1 MDKKF
6 NNNNIFRFIL
16 TFFVILISLSIIF
29 VGFADKKLMAGD
41 AITIFLDPG
50 HGGSDYGCVHNGL
63 IEKEINLKI
72 ALKLKGL
79 LESNGFRVIMRRTSN
94 EGKSLDEIAN
104 MANNSGADL
113 FLSIHNNASLSPAST
128 GTETYWSANGVSGSS
143 QFAASIQSSLVSEI
157 GRPNRGVK
165 TADFKVIKNT
175 DITAALVECVFLSNP
190 DEANLLKDDGFLN
203 KIVNGLFNGI
213 SNYARNI
220 TPGNSTAGGSNSAAD
235 GSNSTAS
242 GTYKATKVLVNIDE
256 PKNSQTIGGNFEL
269 KGWAVEKSGVN
280 SPEITAVHVYDGP
293 AAGAKN
299 IVGIAT
305 YGIARLDVAQ
315 YYGKANFTN
324 CGFTLGVDSSRLAK
338 GTHVLYVYA
347 HNEQLGWA
355 YTTVKVN
362 ILNDGSN
369 VGNQDNSIST
379 PVQGTVETNT
389 TNTTNNSTSNQNYNS
404 SGTQKV
410 LINIDSLKNN
420 QQVSGDFEL
429 AGWAVEQSA
438 MDSTGIT
445 AMHVYDGPA
454 NGEQNMLGVA
464 TYGIPR
470 KDVADYFGKNN
481 LTNCGFSLTIDSTK
495 LKEGSHT
502 LYIYAYNPNL
512 GWKYVTVAINYNGS
526 SNTSNNNQS
535 TTSSSTTNTST
546 NTNTSYAS
554 SGQPKALINVDL
566 PSPKQQ
572 LSGDFELAGWAVE
585 QSAMD
590 STGITAIHVYDGPA
604 NGEQNMLGVAQYGI
618 VRSDVASNFG
628 KANFTNCG
636 FKLIVNSSKLTNGKH
651 TLYVYAYNPNLGWKY
666 VTVAINY
673 AGSTSSGSTSSVSG
687 GTVIT
692 NSTNIVGYID
702 VTVDQLVSIFI
713 NRGSAKVEWAK
724 RLAPIYIQYGK
735 LFNIRAD
742 IAWAQMCHETGFL
755 EYTGDVKPNQNNF
768 CGMGATGGGVPGN
781 SFTTEELGI
790 IAHYAHLAW
799 YVYPS
804 HINGYCSKTYDPRH
818 SDSHYFNGNS
828 TIGTLNARWA
838 PGVTYTDKILL
849 FANQIYGN

>member
-1 MDKKF
+1 
-6 NNNNIFRFIL
+6 
-16 TFFVILISLSIIF
+16 
-29 VGFADKKLMAGD
+29 
-41 AITIFLDPG
+41 
-50 HGGSDYGCVHNGL
+50 
-63 IEKEINLKI
+63 
-72 ALKLKGL
+72 
-79 LESNGFRVIMRRTSN
+79 
-94 EGKSLDEIAN
+94 
-104 MANNSGADL
+104 
-113 FLSIHNNASLSPAST
+113 
-128 GTETYWSANGVSGSS
+128 
-143 QFAASIQSSLVSEI
+143 
-157 GRPNRGVK
+157 
-165 TADFKVIKNT
+165 
-175 DITAALVECVFLSNP
+175 
-190 DEANLLKDDGFLN
+190 
-203 KIVNGLFNGI
+203 
-213 SNYARNI
+213 
-220 TPGNSTAGGSNSAAD
+220 
-235 GSNSTAS
+235 
-242 GTYKATKVLVNIDE
+242 VNIDE
-256 PKNSQTIGGNFEL
+256 PTNSQTIGGNFEL
-269 KGWAVEKSGVN
+269 KGWAVEESGIN
-280 SPEITAVHVYDGP
+280 LPEITAVHVYDGP
-293 AAGAKN
+293 AAGAGN
-299 IVGIAT
+299 MVGIAT
-305 YGIARLDVAQ
+305 YGIARPDVAQ
-315 YYGKANFTN
+315 SFGKANFTN

-347 HNEQLGWA
+347 LNEQLGWA

-362 ILNDGSN
+362 VLNDGSN
-369 VGNQDNSIST
+369 VGKQDNSIST

-420 QQVSGDFEL
+420 QQVSGSFEL

-445 AMHVYDGPA
+445 AIHVYDGPA
-454 NGEQNMLGVA
+454 NGEPNMLGVA

-481 LTNCGFSLTIDSTK
+481 LTNCGFK
-495 LKEGSHT
+495 LSINGSKLSNGVHT
-502 LYIYAYNPNL
+502 LYIYAYNQNL
-512 GWKYVTVAINYNGS
+512 GWKYITIAINYSGS

-535 TTSSSTTNTST
+535 ATSSATTNTST

-554 SGQPKALINVDL
+554 SGKPEALINVDL
-566 PSPKQQ
+566 PSPNQQ

-618 VRSDVASNFG
+618 ARPDVASNFGKANFTNCGFKLIVNSSKLTNGKHTLYVYAYNQNLGWKYVTVAINYSGSSNTSNNNQSTTSSSTTNTSTNTNTSYASSGKPEALINVDLPSPNQQLSGDFELAGWAVEQSAMDSTGITAIHVYDGPANGEQNMLGVAQYGIARPDVASNFG

-702 VTVDQLVSIFI
+702 VAVDQLVRIFEI
-713 NRGSAKVEWAK
+713 RSSSKVNWAR
-724 RLAPIYIQYGK
+724 RLAPLYIKWGK
-735 LFNIRAD
+735 TFNIRAD
-742 IAWAQMCHETGFL
+742 IAWAMMCHETGFL
-755 EYTGDVKPNQNNF
+755 EFGGIAKPEWNNF
-768 CGMGATGGGVPGN
+768 CGLGVTGSDAVGCRFD
-781 SFTTEELGI
+781 SEELGI
-790 IAHYAHLAW
+790 IAQYAHLAW

-804 HINGYCSKTYDPRH
+804 HINEYCSKTYDPRH

-838 PGVTYTDKILL
+838 PSNIYTDKILL
-849 FANQIYGN
+849 FANRIYGN

>member
-1 MDKKF
+1 MNKKF
-6 NNNNIFRFIL
+6 NNSNFFRFVL

-29 VGFADKKLMAGD
+29 VSFADKKLIAGD

-50 HGGSDYGCVHNGL
+50 HGGSDPGCIHNGL
-63 IEKEINLKI
+63 MEKEINLKI
-72 ALKLKGL
+72 SLKLKSL
-79 LESNGFRVIMRRTSN
+79 LESNGFRVIMRRTSDQ
-94 EGKSLDEIAN
+94 GMSLDDIAN
-104 MANNSGADL
+104 MASDSGADL
-113 FLSIHNNASLSPAST
+113 FLSIHNNASLSPESA

-165 TADFKVIKNT
+165 TADFRVIKNT
-175 DITAALVECVFLSNP
+175 RITAALVECVFLSNP

-203 KIVNGLFNGI
+203 KIANGLFNGI

-220 TPGNSTAGGSNSAAD
+220 TPTP
-235 GSNSTAS
+235 SNSTTG

-256 PKNSQTIGGNFEL
+256 PTNSQTIGGNFEL
-269 KGWAVEKSGVN
+269 KGWAVEQSGVN

-299 IVGIAT
+299 MVGNAT
-305 YGIARLDVAQ
+305 YGIARPDVAQ
-315 YYGKANFTN
+315 SFGKANFTN
-324 CGFTLGVDSSRLAK
+324 CGFTLGVDSSRLTK

-362 ILNDGSN
+362 VLNDGSN

-420 QQVSGDFEL
+420 QQVSGSFEL
-429 AGWAVEQSA
+429 TGWAVEQSA

-454 NGEQNMLGVA
+454 NGEQNML
-464 TYGIPR
+464 
-470 KDVADYFGKNN
+470 
-481 LTNCGFSLTIDSTK
+481 S
-495 LKEGSHT
+495 
-502 LYIYAYNPNL
+502 
-512 GWKYVTVAINYNGS
+512 
-526 SNTSNNNQS
+526 
-535 TTSSSTTNTST
+535 
-546 NTNTSYAS
+546 
-554 SGQPKALINVDL
+554 
-566 PSPKQQ
+566 
-572 LSGDFELAGWAVE
+572 
-585 QSAMD
+585 
-590 STGITAIHVYDGPA
+590 
-604 NGEQNMLGVAQYGI
+604 VAQYGI
-618 VRSDVASNFG
+618 ARPDVASNFG

-692 NSTNIVGYID
+692 NGTNIVGYYE

-713 NRGSAKVEWAK
+713 KRNSTKIEWAT

-742 IAWAQMCHETGFL
+742 IAWAMMCHETGFL

-781 SFTTEELGI
+781 SFATEELGI

-804 HINGYCSKTYDPRH
+804 HINGYCSKAYDPRH

-838 PGVTYTDKILL
+838 PSNSYTDKILL
-849 FANQIYGN
+849 FANRIYGN

>member
-1 MDKKF
+1 MSTKFKKVNKLF
-6 NNNNIFRFIL
+6 L
-16 TFFVILISLSIIF
+16 TFFVILISFSLIF
-29 VGFADKKLMAGD
+29 INFLDKELFAGD
-41 AITIFLDPG
+41 VITVFIDPG
-50 HGGSDYGCVHNGL
+50 HGGRDPGCVHNGL
-63 IEKEINLKI
+63 MEKEVNLKI
-72 ALKLKGL
+72 ALKLKSL
-79 LESNGFRVIMRRTSN
+79 LESAGYRVIMRRTSD
-94 EGKSLDEIAN
+94 EWKSLDEIAN

-113 FLSIHNNASLSPAST
+113 FLSIHNNASLSPASL

-143 QFAASIQSSLVSEI
+143 QFAASIQSSLVSE
-157 GRPNRGVK
+157 
-165 TADFKVIKNT
+165 
-175 DITAALVECVFLSNP
+175 CVFVSNP

-203 KIVNGLFNGI
+203 KIANGLFNGI

-220 TPGNSTAGGSNSAAD
+220 TPTPGNSIANGN
-235 GSNSTAS
+235 
-242 GTYKATKVLVNIDE
+242 YKATKVLVNIDE
-256 PKNSQTIGGNFEL
+256 PTNSQTIGGNFEL
-269 KGWAVEKSGVN
+269 KGWAVEQSGIN

-293 AAGAKN
+293 AAGAGN
-299 IVGIAT
+299 LIGIAT
-305 YGIARLDVAQ
+305 YGIARPDVAQ
-315 YYGKANFTN
+315 SFGKANFTN

-355 YTTVKVN
+355 YTAVKVN
-362 ILNDGSN
+362 VLNDGSN

-379 PVQGTVETNT
+379 PVQGTVETNI

-420 QQVSGDFEL
+420 QQVSGSFEL

-438 MDSTGIT
+438 VNSTGIT
-445 AMHVYDGPA
+445 AVHIYDGKA
-454 NGEQNMLGVA
+454 DGSKNMLGVA

-481 LTNCGFSLTIDSTK
+481 LTNCGFK
-495 LKEGSHT
+495 LSINGSKLSNGVHT
-502 LYIYAYNPNL
+502 LYIYAYNQNL
-512 GWKYVTVAINYNGS
+512 GWKYTTITINYSGS
-526 SNTSNNNQS
+526 SNTSNNSQNAD
-535 TTSSSTTNTST
+535 SSSTTNTSA

-554 SGQPKALINVDL
+554 SGKPKALINVDL
-566 PSPKQQ
+566 PSPNQQ

-604 NGEQNMLGVAQYGI
+604 SGEQNMLGVAQYGI
-618 VRSDVASNFG
+618 ARPDVASNFG

-666 VTVAINY
+666 VTVTINY

-692 NSTNIVGYID
+692 NSTNMVGYIN
-702 VTVDQLVSIFI
+702 VTVDQLVRIFEI
-713 NRGSAKVEWAK
+713 RGSSKVNWAR
-724 RLAPIYIQYGK
+724 RLAPLYIKWGK
-735 LFNIRAD
+735 TFNIRAD
-742 IAWAQMCHETGFL
+742 IAWAMMCHETGFL
-755 EYTGDVKPNQNNF
+755 EFGGIAKPEWNNF
-768 CGMGATGGGVPGN
+768 CGLGVTGPDAVGCRFD
-781 SFTTEELGI
+781 SEELGV

-804 HINGYCSKTYDPRH
+804 HINEYCSKTYDPRH

-838 PGVTYTDKILL
+838 PSSIYTDKILL
-849 FANQIYGN
+849 FANRIYGN

>member
-1 MDKKF
+1 MNKKF
-6 NNNNIFRFIL
+6 NKGNFFRFIL

-29 VGFADKKLMAGD
+29 VSFADKKLIAGD

-50 HGGSDYGCVHNGL
+50 HGGSDYGCIHNGL
-63 IEKEINLKI
+63 NEKDINLKI

-79 LESNGFRVIMRRTSN
+79 LESNGFRVIMRRTSD
-94 EGKSLDEIAN
+94 EGKSLDEVVN

-128 GTETYWSANGVSGSS
+128 GTETYWSANGVAGSS

-175 DITAALVECVFLSNP
+175 GITAALVECVFLSNQ

-203 KIVNGLFNGI
+203 KIASGLFNGI

-220 TPGNSTAGGSNSAAD
+220 TPSSSTAG
-235 GSNSTAS
+235 
-242 GTYKATKVLVNIDE
+242 GTYKATRVLVNIDE
-256 PKNSQTIGGNFEL
+256 PTNSQTIGGNFEL
-269 KGWAVEKSGVN
+269 KGWAVEKSGIN

-299 IVGIAT
+299 QVGIAT
-305 YGIARLDVAQ
+305 YGIARPDVAQ
-315 YYGKANFTN
+315 SFGKANFTN
-324 CGFTLGVDSSRLAK
+324 CGFTLGVNSSRLAK

-355 YTTVKVN
+355 YITVKVN
-362 ILNDGSN
+362 VLNDGSN

-389 TNTTNNSTSNQNYNS
+389 TNTTDNSTSNQNYNS

-420 QQVSGDFEL
+420 QQVSGSFEL

-438 MDSTGIT
+438 INSTGIT
-445 AMHVYDGPA
+445 AIHVYDGPA
-454 NGEQNMLGVA
+454 NGEPNMLGVA

-481 LTNCGFSLTIDSTK
+481 LTNCGFKLSIDGSK
-495 LKEGSHT
+495 LSNGVHT
-502 LYIYAYNPNL
+502 LYIYAYNQNL
-512 GWKYVTVAINYNGS
+512 GWKYTTIAINYSGS

-535 TTSSSTTNTST
+535 TTSSSTTNTSA
-546 NTNTSYAS
+546 NTSTSYAS
-554 SGQPKALINVDL
+554 SGKPKALINVDL
-566 PSPKQQ
+566 PSPNQQ

-618 VRSDVASNFG
+618 ARPDVASNFG
-628 KANFTNCG
+628 KANFTNSG
-636 FKLIVNSSKLTNGKH
+636 FKLSINGSKLSNGVH
-651 TLYVYAYNPNLGWKY
+651 TLYIYAYNPNLGWKY

-673 AGSTSSGSTSSVSG
+673 AGSASSGSTSSVSG

-702 VTVDQLVSIFI
+702 VTVDQLVRIFEI
-713 NRGSAKVEWAK
+713 RSSSKVNWAR
-724 RLAPIYIQYGK
+724 RLAPLYIKWGQA
-735 LFNIRAD
+735 FNIRAD
-742 IAWAQMCHETGFL
+742 IAWAMMCHETGFL
-755 EYTGDVKPNQNNF
+755 EFGGIAKPEWNNF
-768 CGMGATGGGVPGN
+768 CGLGVTGPDAVGCRFD
-781 SFTTEELGI
+781 SEELGI

-804 HINGYCSKTYDPRH
+804 HINEYCSKTYDPRH
-818 SDSHYFNGNS
+818 SDSHYFNGNT

-838 PGVTYTDKILL
+838 PSNIYTDKILL
-849 FANQIYGN
+849 FANRIYGN

>member
-1 MDKKF
+1 M
-6 NNNNIFRFIL
+6 
-16 TFFVILISLSIIF
+16 
-29 VGFADKKLMAGD
+29 
-41 AITIFLDPG
+41 
-50 HGGSDYGCVHNGL
+50 
-63 IEKEINLKI
+63 
-72 ALKLKGL
+72 
-79 LESNGFRVIMRRTSN
+79 
-94 EGKSLDEIAN
+94 
-104 MANNSGADL
+104 
-113 FLSIHNNASLSPAST
+113 
-128 GTETYWSANGVSGSS
+128 
-143 QFAASIQSSLVSEI
+143 
-157 GRPNRGVK
+157 
-165 TADFKVIKNT
+165 
-175 DITAALVECVFLSNP
+175 SNP
-190 DEANLLKDDGFLN
+190 DEANLVKDDSFLD
-203 KIVNGLFNGI
+203 KIARGLFNGI

-220 TPGNSTAGGSNSAAD
+220 TPGDSTAGGSNS
-235 GSNSTAS
+235 TAG

-269 KGWAVEKSGVN
+269 KGWAIEKSGVN

-299 IVGIAT
+299 MVGIAT
-305 YGIARLDVAQ
+305 YGIARPDVAQ
-315 YYGKANFTN
+315 SFGKTNFTN

-362 ILNDGSN
+362 VLNDGSN
-369 VGNQDNSIST
+369 VGNQDNSISA

-389 TNTTNNSTSNQNYNS
+389 TNTTNNSTSGQNYNS
-404 SGTQKV
+404 SGKQKV

-420 QQVSGDFEL
+420 QQLSGNFEL

-445 AMHVYDGPA
+445 AIHIYDGPA

-464 TYGIPR
+464 QYGIARP
-470 KDVADYFGKNN
+470 DVASNFGKVNF
-481 LTNCGFSLTIDSTK
+481 TNCGFTLNVNSSKLTDGK
-495 LKEGSHT
+495 HT
-502 LYIYAYNPNL
+502 LYVYAYNPNL
-512 GWKYVTVAINYNGS
+512 GWKYATVTINYGGS
-526 SNTSNNNQS
+526 SNTSNNSQS

-554 SGQPKALINVDL
+554 SGKPKALINVDL
-566 PSPKQQ
+566 PSPNQQ

-590 STGITAIHVYDGPA
+590 STGITAIHIYDGPA

-618 VRSDVASNFG
+618 ARPDVASNFG
-628 KANFTNCG
+628 KVNFTNCG
-636 FKLIVNSSKLTNGKH
+636 FTLNVNSSKLTDGKH

-673 AGSTSSGSTSSVSG
+673 GGSTSSGSTSSASG

-692 NSTNIVGYID
+692 NSTNMVGYID
-702 VTVDQLVSIFI
+702 VSVDQMVRIFEI
-713 NRGSAKVEWAK
+713 RGSSKVNWAR
-724 RLAPIYIQYGK
+724 RLAPLYIKWGQA
-735 LFNIRAD
+735 FNIRAD
-742 IAWAQMCHETGFL
+742 VAWAMMCHETGFL

-768 CGMGATGGGVPGN
+768 CGMGAVGGGVPGN
-781 SFTTEELGI
+781 SFATEELGI
-790 IAHYAHLAW
+790 IAHYVHLAW

-804 HINGYCSKTYDPRH
+804 HVNEYCSKTYDPRH
-818 SDSHYFNGNS
+818 SDSHYFNGDS
-828 TIGTLNARWA
+828 TIGTLNGRWA
-838 PGVTYTDKILL
+838 PSGTYTDKILL

>member
-1 MDKKF
+1 MNKKF
-6 NNNNIFRFIL
+6 NNSNFFRFVL

-29 VGFADKKLMAGD
+29 VSFADKKLIAGD

-50 HGGSDYGCVHNGL
+50 HGGSDPGCIHNGL
-63 IEKEINLKI
+63 MEKEINLKI
-72 ALKLKGL
+72 ALKLKSL
-79 LESNGFRVIMRRTSN
+79 LESNGFRVIMRRTSDQYM
-94 EGKSLDEIAN
+94 SLNDIAN

-113 FLSIHNNASLSPAST
+113 FLSIHNNASLSPASA
-128 GTETYWSANGVSGSS
+128 GTETYWSANGVAGSS
-143 QFAASIQSSLVSEI
+143 QFAASIQSSLVSGI

-165 TADFKVIKNT
+165 TADFRVIKNT
-175 DITAALVECVFLSNP
+175 RITAALVECVFVSNP

-203 KIVNGLFNGI
+203 KIANGLFNGI

-220 TPGNSTAGGSNSAAD
+220 TPTPSNSTAG
-235 GSNSTAS
+235 

-256 PKNSQTIGGNFEL
+256 PTNSQTIGGNFEL
-269 KGWAVEKSGVN
+269 KGWAVEKSGMS

-299 IVGIAT
+299 MVGIAN
-305 YGIARLDVAQ
+305 YGIARPDVAQ

-362 ILNDGSN
+362 VLNDGSN

-379 PVQGTVETNT
+379 PVQGTVET

-404 SGTQKV
+404 SGIQKV

-420 QQVSGDFEL
+420 QQVSGSFEL

-445 AMHVYDGPA
+445 AIHVYDGPA
-454 NGEQNMLGVA
+454 KGEPNMLGVA
-464 TYGIPR
+464 QYGIARP
-470 KDVADYFGKNN
+470 DVASNFGKANF
-481 LTNCGFSLTIDSTK
+481 TNCGFKLIVNSSKLTNGKHI
-495 LKEGSHT
+495 
-502 LYIYAYNPNL
+502 LYVYAYNPNL
-512 GWKYVTVAINYNGS
+512 GWKYTTITVNYSGS
-526 SNTSNNNQS
+526 LNTSNNNQN
-535 TTSSSTTNTST
+535 TDSSSTTNTST

-554 SGQPKALINVDL
+554 SGKPKALINVDL
-566 PSPKQQ
+566 PSPNQQ

-618 VRSDVASNFG
+618 ARPDVASNFG

-673 AGSTSSGSTSSVSG
+673 AGSTSSAGG

-692 NSTNIVGYID
+692 NSTNMVDYID
-702 VTVDQLVSIFI
+702 VTVDQLVRIFEI
-713 NRGSAKVEWAK
+713 RGSSKVNWAR
-724 RLAPIYIQYGK
+724 RLAPLYIKWGK
-735 LFNIRAD
+735 TFNIRAD
-742 IAWAQMCHETGFL
+742 IAWAMMCHETGFL
-755 EYTGDVKPNQNNF
+755 EFGGIAKPEWNNF
-768 CGMGATGGGVPGN
+768 CGLGVTGPDAVGCRFD
-781 SFTTEELGI
+781 SEELGI

-804 HINGYCSKTYDPRH
+804 HINEYCSKTYDPRH
-818 SDSHYFNGNS
+818 SDTHCFNGNS

-838 PGVTYTDKILL
+838 PSNIYTDKILL
-849 FANQIYGN
+849 FANRIYGN

>member
-16 TFFVILISLSIIF
+16 TFFIILISLSIIF
-29 VGFADKKLMAGD
+29 VGFADKKLMAD
-41 AITIFLDPG
+41 DTITIFLDPG
-50 HGGSDYGCVHNGL
+50 HGGSDYGCIHNGL
-63 IEKEINLKI
+63 NEKEINLKI

-79 LESNGFRVIMRRTSN
+79 LESNGFRVIIRRTSD
-94 EGKSLDEIAN
+94 EGKSLDEVVN

-113 FLSIHNNASLSPAST
+113 FLSIHNNASLSPASA

-175 DITAALVECVFLSNP
+175 RITAALVECVFLSNP

-220 TPGNSTAGGSNSAAD
+220 TPGNSTAGGSNSAA
-235 GSNSTAS
+235 G

-256 PKNSQTIGGNFEL
+256 PTNSQTIGGNFEL

-293 AAGAKN
+293 AAGAEN

-305 YGIARLDVAQ
+305 YGIARPDVAQ
-315 YYGKANFTN
+315 SFGKANFTN

-362 ILNDGSN
+362 VLNDGSN

-389 TNTTNNSTSNQNYNS
+389 TDTTNNSTSNQNYDS

-410 LINIDSLKNN
+410 LINIDSLKNK
-420 QQVSGDFEL
+420 QQVSGDL
-429 AGWAVEQSA
+429 
-438 MDSTGIT
+438 
-445 AMHVYDGPA
+445 
-454 NGEQNMLGVA
+454 
-464 TYGIPR
+464 
-470 KDVADYFGKNN
+470 
-481 LTNCGFSLTIDSTK
+481 
-495 LKEGSHT
+495 
-502 LYIYAYNPNL
+502 
-512 GWKYVTVAINYNGS
+512 
-526 SNTSNNNQS
+526 
-535 TTSSSTTNTST
+535 
-546 NTNTSYAS
+546 
-554 SGQPKALINVDL
+554 
-566 PSPKQQ
+566 
-572 LSGDFELAGWAVE
+572 ELAGWAVE

-618 VRSDVASNFG
+618 ARSDVASNFG

-673 AGSTSSGSTSSVSG
+673 AGSTSSGSTNSVSG

-692 NSTNIVGYID
+692 NGTNMVGYYE

-742 IAWAQMCHETGFL
+742 IAWAMMCHETGFL

-781 SFTTEELGI
+781 SFATEELGI

-804 HINGYCSKTYDPRH
+804 HINEYCSKTYDPRH

-838 PGVTYTDKILL
+838 PSATYTYKILL

>member
-1 MDKKF
+1 MNKKF
-6 NNNNIFRFIL
+6 NNSNFFRFVL

-29 VGFADKKLMAGD
+29 VSFADKKLIAGD

-50 HGGSDYGCVHNGL
+50 HGGSDPGCIHNGL
-63 IEKEINLKI
+63 MEKEINLKI
-72 ALKLKGL
+72 ALKLKSL
-79 LESNGFRVIMRRTSN
+79 LESNGFRVIMRRTSDQYM
-94 EGKSLDEIAN
+94 SLNDIAN

-113 FLSIHNNASLSPAST
+113 FLSIHNNASLSPASA
-128 GTETYWSANGVSGSS
+128 GTETYWSANGVAGSS
-143 QFAASIQSSLVSEI
+143 QFAASIQSSLVSGI

-165 TADFKVIKNT
+165 TADFRVIKNT
-175 DITAALVECVFLSNP
+175 RITAALVECVFVSNP

-203 KIVNGLFNGI
+203 KIANGLFNGI

-220 TPGNSTAGGSNSAAD
+220 TPTPSNSTAG
-235 GSNSTAS
+235 

-256 PKNSQTIGGNFEL
+256 PTNSQTIGGNFEL
-269 KGWAVEKSGVN
+269 KGWAVEKSGMS

-299 IVGIAT
+299 MVGIAN
-305 YGIARLDVAQ
+305 YGIARPDVAQ

-362 ILNDGSN
+362 VLNDGSN

-404 SGTQKV
+404 SGIQKV

-420 QQVSGDFEL
+420 QQVSG
-429 AGWAVEQSA
+429 S
-438 MDSTGIT
+438 
-445 AMHVYDGPA
+445 
-454 NGEQNMLGVA
+454 
-464 TYGIPR
+464 
-470 KDVADYFGKNN
+470 
-481 LTNCGFSLTIDSTK
+481 
-495 LKEGSHT
+495 
-502 LYIYAYNPNL
+502 
-512 GWKYVTVAINYNGS
+512 
-526 SNTSNNNQS
+526 
-535 TTSSSTTNTST
+535 
-546 NTNTSYAS
+546 
-554 SGQPKALINVDL
+554 
-566 PSPKQQ
+566 
-572 LSGDFELAGWAVE
+572 FELAGWAVE

-618 VRSDVASNFG
+618 ARPDVASNFG

-636 FKLIVNSSKLTNGKH
+636 FKLIVNNSKLTNGKH

-673 AGSTSSGSTSSVSG
+673 AGSTSSGSTSSAGG

-692 NSTNIVGYID
+692 NSTNMVDYID
-702 VTVDQLVSIFI
+702 VTVDQLVRIFEI
-713 NRGSAKVEWAK
+713 RGSSKVNWAR
-724 RLAPIYIQYGK
+724 RLAPLYIKWGK
-735 LFNIRAD
+735 TFNIRAD
-742 IAWAQMCHETGFL
+742 IAWAMMCHETGFL
-755 EYTGDVKPNQNNF
+755 EFGGIAKPEWNNF
-768 CGMGATGGGVPGN
+768 CGLGVTGPDAVGCRFD
-781 SFTTEELGI
+781 SEELGI

-804 HINGYCSKTYDPRH
+804 HINEYCSKTYDPRH
-818 SDSHYFNGNS
+818 SDTHCFNGNS

-838 PGVTYTDKILL
+838 PSNIYTDKILL
-849 FANQIYGN
+849 FANRIYGN

>member
-1 MDKKF
+1 MNKKF
-6 NNNNIFRFIL
+6 NNSNFFRFVL

-50 HGGSDYGCVHNGL
+50 HGGRDPGCVHNGL
-63 IEKEINLKI
+63 MEKEVNLKI
-72 ALKLKGL
+72 ALKLKSL
-79 LESNGFRVIMRRTSN
+79 LESAGYRVIMRRTSD
-94 EGKSLDEIAN
+94 EWKSLDEIAN

-113 FLSIHNNASLSPAST
+113 FLSIHNNASLSPASL

-165 TADFKVIKNT
+165 TADFRVIKNT
-175 DITAALVECVFLSNP
+175 RIIAALVECVFVSNP

-203 KIVNGLFNGI
+203 KIANGLFNGI

-220 TPGNSTAGGSNSAAD
+220 TPTPGNSIAG
-235 GSNSTAS
+235 

-256 PKNSQTIGGNFEL
+256 PTNSQTIGGNFEL
-269 KGWAVEKSGVN
+269 KGWAVEKSGIN

-293 AAGAKN
+293 AAGAEN
-299 IVGIAT
+299 MVGIAT
-305 YGIARLDVAQ
+305 YGIARPDVAQ
-315 YYGKANFTN
+315 SFGKANFTN

-362 ILNDGSN
+362 VLNDGSN
-369 VGNQDNSIST
+369 VGNQDNNIST

-420 QQVSGDFEL
+420 QQVSGSFEL
-429 AGWAVEQSA
+429 VGWAVEQSA
-438 MDSTGIT
+438 INSTGIT
-445 AMHVYDGPA
+445 AIHVYDGPA

-464 TYGIPR
+464 QYGIARP
-470 KDVADYFGKNN
+470 DVASNFGKANF
-481 LTNCGFSLTIDSTK
+481 TNCGFKLIVNSSKLTNSK
-495 LKEGSHT
+495 HT
-502 LYIYAYNPNL
+502 LYVYAYNPKL
-512 GWKYVTVAINYNGS
+512 GWKYVTVTINYGGS
-526 SNTSNNNQS
+526 SNTSNNDQS
-535 TTSSSTTNTST
+535 TTSNSTTNTST

-554 SGQPKALINVDL
+554 SGKPKALINVDL
-566 PSPKQQ
+566 PSPNQQ

-590 STGITAIHVYDGPA
+590 STGITAIHIYDGPA

-618 VRSDVASNFG
+618 ARPDVASNFG
-628 KANFTNCG
+628 KVNFTNCG
-636 FKLIVNSSKLTNGKH
+636 FNLIVNSSKLTNGKH

-673 AGSTSSGSTSSVSG
+673 GGSTSSGSTSSVSG
-687 GTVIT
+687 GAVIT
-692 NSTNIVGYID
+692 NSTNMVGYID
-702 VTVDQLVSIFI
+702 VTVDQLVRIFEI
-713 NRGSAKVEWAK
+713 RGSSKVSWAR
-724 RLAPIYIQYGK
+724 RLAPLYIKWGQT
-735 LFNIRAD
+735 FNIRAD
-742 IAWAQMCHETGFL
+742 IAWAMMCHETGFL
-755 EYTGDVKPNQNNF
+755 EFTGDVKPNQNNF
-768 CGMGATGGGVPGN
+768 VGIGAIGGGVPGD
-781 SFTTEELGI
+781 SFATEELGI

-799 YVYPS
+799 YYYPT
-804 HINGYCSKTYDPRH
+804 HINEYCSKQYDPRH
-818 SDSHYFNGNS
+818 FGDTHTRYTGDTTLGFLNG
-828 TIGTLNARWA
+828 RWA
-838 PGVTYTDKILL
+838 PSSTYTDKILL